1 MPALP
6 RVELPVMGPKL
17 LVSDVST
24 AERHVLR
31 WLLRVKGN
39 DAVEF
44 GVVPV
49 TVQVGAILVACL
61 PFQLKE
67 HHPRSS
73 THF

>member
-1 MPALP
+1 MGKELTFSHTLCTGHNLP

-24 AERHVLR
+24 AQRRVLR
-31 WLLRVKGN
+31 WQLRVNGN

-49 TVQVGAILVACL
+49 GVQVRVAS
-61 PFQLKE
+61 Q
-67 HHPRSS
+67 
-73 THF
+73 